1 MRFKGKSALSAAY
14 VEAYVLA
21 RGREAAY
28 LKARYRCTDAQI
40 AQHFKAVNK
49 GEDSYYIPTPK
60 QVKKEDYAKENFK
73 MVDKV
78 EMEDVSDGYGT
89 AVDMTI
95 SFVPYDPER
104 YATERMERTPKE
116 KLVEYSKLDPV
127 AKKMIRKYKDVIE
140 DMLHPSYTTR
150 PSR

>member
-21 RGREAAY
+21 RGREVAY

-40 AQHFKAVNK
+40 IQHFKAVNK
-49 GEDSYYIPTPK
+49 GEDGYYIPTPK
-60 QVKKEDYAKENFK
+60 QEKKEQHAVENYK

-78 EMEDVSDGYGT
+78 EMEDLSDGYGT

-95 SFVPYDPER
+95 SFVPYDPDR
-104 YATERMERTPKE
+104 YARERMEKTPKE

-127 AKKMIRKYKDVIE
+127 AKKMIRQYKDVISN
-140 DMLHPSYTTR
+140 MLNPTYATR